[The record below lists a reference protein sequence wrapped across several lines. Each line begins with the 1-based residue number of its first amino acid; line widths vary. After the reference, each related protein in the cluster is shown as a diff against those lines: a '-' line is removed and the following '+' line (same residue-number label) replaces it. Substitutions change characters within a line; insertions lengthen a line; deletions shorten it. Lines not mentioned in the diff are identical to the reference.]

1 MFPQVIN
8 ITKWVKYEITCLNPW
23 GGSNWP
29 TELNAVGI
37 SEAIFHFCVL
47 GSYGKNLLLEALSLY
62 LGLSAMST
70 TDLKGK
76 EVNDQHSSPL
86 QAGDIICD
94 VYVKVYPDF

>member
-1 MFPQVIN
+1 MLWASQRPFF
-8 ITKWVKYEITCLNPW
+8 
-23 GGSNWP
+23 
-29 TELNAVGI
+29 I
-37 SEAIFHFCVL
+37 SVCWAAM
-47 GSYGKNLLLEALSLY
+47 GKISLLLEALSLY
-62 LGLSAMST
+62 VGLSAMST